1 MKQETYGEPDPQLT
15 DPEHLTKILNSAVEI
30 PVRTFDDLRSKITLL
45 DHPCGFGKTTSLLS
59 VINSQPDLKFLVVV
73 NTLDE
78 VDRIMLGVSQG
89 RMFAPKDALEANANK
104 GDQLEKLLVAK
115 KSVVITHKLYE
126 KAGRLA
132 DGGLLRDYSVIID
145 EVPNTISALPA
156 VKPESMKEI
165 YLDKGFLEMSPT
177 AELRVTQK
185 WIDGYDKF
193 SDTLR
198 SSIFNASLGR
208 GLFYDGK
215 GNLITS
221 IPVSLFDYAGSVTVL
236 TFLSSGSLLTK
247 FLELNGLKYETK
259 TVPGALRAFRERA
272 LSLLT
277 IQALPALEK
286 VPYSYSKQK
295 TYTVS
300 SKPARTTATA
310 LKNLKQR
317 QLVDIDPGNILL
329 TCSKSAWYKSSRRGD
344 IDVTRPGPFA
354 KNSRLF
360 SKANWIANTTRGTNN
375 YSHCTHLIYLFEQNV
390 NPVLMNWMKVN
401 DAEFRQ
407 QYAVTE
413 MIQWIWRSQIR
424 NGLPVTVYMPSK
436 RMRDLLTSWL
446 RLDLSTH

>member
-1 MKQETYGEPDPQLT
+1 MKKETYGKPDPQLT

-30 PVRTFDDLRSKITLL
+30 PMRTFGDLRSKITLL

-193 SDTLR
+193 SDT
-198 SSIFNASLGR
+198 
-208 GLFYDGK
+208 
-215 GNLITS
+215 
-221 IPVSLFDYAGSVTVL
+221 
-236 TFLSSGSLLTK
+236 
-247 FLELNGLKYETK
+247 
-259 TVPGALRAFRERA
+259 
-272 LSLLT
+272 
-277 IQALPALEK
+277 
-286 VPYSYSKQK
+286 
-295 TYTVS
+295 
-300 SKPARTTATA
+300 
-310 LKNLKQR
+310 
-317 QLVDIDPGNILL
+317 
-329 TCSKSAWYKSSRRGD
+329 
-344 IDVTRPGPFA
+344 
-354 KNSRLF
+354 
-360 SKANWIANTTRGTNN
+360 
-375 YSHCTHLIYLFEQNV
+375 
-390 NPVLMNWMKVN
+390 
-401 DAEFRQ
+401 
-407 QYAVTE
+407 
-413 MIQWIWRSQIR
+413 
-424 NGLPVTVYMPSK
+424 
-436 RMRDLLTSWL
+436 
-446 RLDLSTH
+446 

>member
-1 MKQETYGEPDPQLT
+1 MKLDTCVEPDPRLT
-15 DPEHLTKILNSAVEI
+15 AQDPLAKILSSAVEV
-30 PVRTFDDLRSKITLL
+30 PATTFDDLEFRSKITLL
-45 DHPCGFGKTTSLLS
+45 DHPCGFGKTSSLLS
-59 VINSQPDLKFLVVV
+59 VINNRPDLKFLVVV

-78 VDRIMLGVSQG
+78 VDRIMLGVTPG
-89 RMFAPKDALEANANK
+89 RMSAPKDAFEANANK
-104 GDQLEKLLVAK
+104 GEQLEALLVAS

-145 EVPNTISALPA
+145 EVPNTIEALQTI
-156 VKPESMKEI
+156 KPESMKEI
-165 YLDKGFLEMSPT
+165 YLGKGFLEMSPT

-185 WIDGYDKF
+185 WIDEYDKF

-215 GNLITS
+215 GNLLTS

-247 FLELNGLKYETK
+247 FLELNSLKYETK
-259 TVPGALRAFRERA
+259 TVPGALSAFRGRA

-277 IQALPALEK
+277 IKALPALEK

-317 QLVDIDPGNILL
+317 QLVDVNPGNILL

-344 IDVTRPGPFA
+344 IDDTRPGPFA
-354 KNSRLF
+354 KDSRLF
-360 SKANWIANTTRGTNN
+360 GKANWIANTTRGTNN
-375 YSHCTHLIYLFEQNV
+375 YSHCTHLIYLYEQNV

-424 NGLPVTVYMPSK
+424 NGLPVTVYIPSK
-436 RMRDLLTSWL
+436 RMRDLLDGWL
-446 RLDLSTH
+446 SVD

>member
-1 MKQETYGEPDPQLT
+1 MKKETYDKPDPQLT
-15 DPEHLTKILNSAVEI
+15 DPEHLTKILNSSVEI
-30 PVRTFDDLRSKITLL
+30 PMRTFDDLRSKITLL

-104 GDQLEKLLVAK
+104 GEQLEALLVAN

-132 DGGLLRDYSVIID
+132 DGGLLQDYSVIID
-145 EVPNTISALPA
+145 EVPNTIRALQT

-165 YLDKGFLEMSPT
+165 YLDKGFLEMSRT

-185 WIDGYDKF
+185 WVDGYDKF

-198 SSIFNASLGR
+198 SSIFNASRGR

-259 TVPGALRAFRERA
+259 TVPGALRAFKERA

-277 IQALPALEK
+277 IQGLPALEK
-286 VPYSYSKQK
+286 VPYSYSKQ
-295 TYTVS
+295 TAYTVS

-310 LKNLKQR
+310 LKNLRQR
-317 QLVDIDPGNILL
+317 QLVDVDPGNILL
-329 TCSKSAWYKSSRRGD
+329 TCSKSTWYKRSRKGD
-344 IDVTRPGPFA
+344 IDATKPGAFA
-354 KNSRLF
+354 KDSRLF
-360 SKANWIANTTRGTNN
+360 SKVNWIPNTTRGTNKFG
-375 YSHCTHLIYLFEQNV
+375 HCTHLIYLYEQNA
-390 NPVLMNWMKVN
+390 NPVLMNWMKLN
-401 DAEFRQ
+401 DAKFRQ